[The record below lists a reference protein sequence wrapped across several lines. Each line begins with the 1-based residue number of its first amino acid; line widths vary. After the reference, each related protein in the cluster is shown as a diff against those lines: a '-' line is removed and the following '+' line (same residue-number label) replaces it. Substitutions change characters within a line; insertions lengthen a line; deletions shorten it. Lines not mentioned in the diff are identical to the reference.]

1 MPKKTKTEIK
11 TAIKNVLNKVTIGSE
26 GGSINGSIV
35 ITGEN
40 NFIKAPAFKIGDT
53 DLSTFIE
60 EAGKVK
66 TVNNQQPDS
75 TGNISIPIDVTVN
88 GVTTDE
94 NQSITLT
101 PADIGASASDH
112 THAYLPLAG
121 GTMTG
126 QIVRGVKQSSWYNGR
141 DNAFLRSTDG
151 TNYSPAISMKCN
163 TGSWEIGSSGSNNSS
178 FLAISYITD
187 ANYSAGTNTTTFQ
200 HKFDANGDFIA
211 HRDLRATSWVYATNF
226 RVSSDRRLKT
236 DIKKAE
242 YSLPEVELKTFRFKA
257 DERKAKHIGF
267 IAQDIQEQVPDIVNE
282 DETTKRLTI
291 DESALLAI
299 AVDEINKLKKRVEEL
314 EKR

>member
-1 MPKKTKTEIK
+1 MAKKTKTEIK
-11 TAIKNVLNKVTIGSE
+11 TAIKNVLDKVTVGSE
-26 GGSINGSIV
+26 GGSINGSIT

-40 NFIKAPAFKIGDT
+40 NFVKAPAFKIGDT

-66 TVNNQQPDS
+66 TVNNQEPDS

-126 QIVRGVKQSSWYNGR
+126 QIVANGVNSSWVNGR
-141 DNAFLRSTDG
+141 NKALLRCADG
-151 TNYSPAISMKCN
+151 SSYCPMISMQC
-163 TGSWEIGSSGSNNSS
+163 GAASWEIGSSGSGNGSV
-178 FLAISYITD
+178 LAISYITD
-187 ANYSAGTNTTTFQ
+187 ANFTAGTNATTFQ

-211 HRDLRATSWVYATNF
+211 HRDLRATSWVYAANF

-299 AVDEINKLKKRVEEL
+299 AVDEINKLKKRVAEL

>member
-75 TGNISIPIDVTVN
+75 TGNIDLPISVN
-88 GVTTDE
+88 NIQRDDTG
-94 NQSITLT
+94 NITLT
-101 PADIGASASDH
+101 PSDVGASASDH

-126 QIVRGVKQSSWYNGR
+126 QIYVNARNSSWVGGRTSALIRIADGVGYNVL
-141 DNAFLRSTDG
+141 A
-151 TNYSPAISMKCN
+151 SMQCA
-163 TGSWEIGSSGSNNSS
+163 GYSWEIGCEGSNNGNAMRIGCVSDTNFS
-178 FLAISYITD
+178 G
-187 ANYSAGTNTTTFQ
+187 GTNIQNQCFR
-200 HKFDANGDFIA
+200 FDLNGDFTA
-211 HRDLRATSWVYATNF
+211 SRDIRAKSWVYATNF
-226 RVSSDRRLKT
+226 RVRSDRRLKT

-299 AVDEINKLKKRVEEL
+299 AVDEINKLKKRVAEL

>member
-66 TVNNQQPDS
+66 TVNNQEPDS

-126 QIVRGVKQSSWYNGR
+126 QIYVNARDSSWFNGR
-141 DNAFLRSTDG
+141 TSALIRIANGAAYNVL
-151 TNYSPAISMKCN
+151 ASMQCA
-163 TGSWEIGSSGSNNSS
+163 GYSWEIGCEGSNNGNAMRIGCVSDTNFS
-178 FLAISYITD
+178 D
-187 ANYSAGTNTTTFQ
+187 GTNTQNQCFR
-200 HKFDANGDFIA
+200 FDLNGDFIA
-211 HRDLRATSWVYATNF
+211 SRDIRATSWVYATNF

-242 YSLPEVELKTFRFKA
+242 YFLPEVELKTFRFKA

-299 AVDEINKLKKRVEEL
+299 AVDEINKLKKRVAEL

>member
-1 MPKKTKTEIK
+1 MAKKTKTEIK

-26 GGSINGSIV
+26 GGSINGSIT

-40 NFIKAPAFKIGDT
+40 NFVKAPAFKIGDT

-66 TVNNQQPDS
+66 TVNNQEPDA

-126 QIVRGVKQSSWYNGR
+126 QIYLADRRSSWFDARSNALIRIANSDQYNVLASMQCG
-141 DNAFLRSTDG
+141 G
-151 TNYSPAISMKCN
+151 YS
-163 TGSWEIGSSGSNNSS
+163 WDIGCEGSNNGNGLRIGCVSDDNFNNS
-178 FLAISYITD
+178 NNAQNQF
-187 ANYSAGTNTTTFQ
+187 FR
-200 HKFDANGDFIA
+200 FDLNGDFKA
-211 HRDLRATSWVYATNF
+211 SRDIVAASWVYATNF

>member
-40 NFIKAPAFKIGDT
+40 NFVKAPAFKIGDT

-75 TGNISIPIDVTVN
+75 TGNIDIPISVN
-88 GVTTDE
+88 NIQRDDTG
-94 NQSITLT
+94 NITLT
-101 PADIGASASDH
+101 PSDVGASASDH

-126 QIVRGVKQSSWYNGR
+126 QIYVNARESSWFDGRTSALIRIANGVGYNVL
-141 DNAFLRSTDG
+141 A
-151 TNYSPAISMKCN
+151 SMQCA
-163 TGSWEIGSSGSNNSS
+163 GYSWEIGCEGSNNGNAMRIGCVSDTNFS
-178 FLAISYITD
+178 G
-187 ANYSAGTNTTTFQ
+187 GTNTQNQYFR
-200 HKFDANGDFIA
+200 FDLNGDFIA
-211 HRDLRATSWVYATNF
+211 SRDIRATSWVYATNF

-299 AVDEINKLKKRVEEL
+299 AVDEINKLKKRVTEL

>member
-75 TGNISIPIDVTVN
+75 TGNIDIPISVN
-88 GVTTDE
+88 NIQRDDTG
-94 NQSITLT
+94 NITLT
-101 PADIGASASDH
+101 PSDVGASASDH

-126 QIVRGVKQSSWYNGR
+126 QIYVNARDSSWFGGRTSALIRIANGYAYNVL
-141 DNAFLRSTDG
+141 A
-151 TNYSPAISMKCN
+151 SMQCA
-163 TGSWEIGSSGSNNSS
+163 GYSWEIGCEGSNNGNAMRIGCVSDTNFSS
-178 FLAISYITD
+178 
-187 ANYSAGTNTTTFQ
+187 GENTQNQYFR
-200 HKFDANGDFIA
+200 FDLNGDFIA
-211 HRDLRATSWVYATNF
+211 SRDIRATSWVYATNF

-299 AVDEINKLKKRVEEL
+299 AVDEINKLKKRVTEL